1 EWFLRSL
8 SDFPDVNENGLP
20 GFFVFHLSKA
30 YNLFNITNFGSCS
43 ILSRHVDDAIF
54 LKKCIRP

>member
-1 EWFLRSL
+1 VLKKPQGQEWFLRSL

-30 YNLFNITNFGSCS
+30 
-43 ILSRHVDDAIF
+43 
-54 LKKCIRP
+54 